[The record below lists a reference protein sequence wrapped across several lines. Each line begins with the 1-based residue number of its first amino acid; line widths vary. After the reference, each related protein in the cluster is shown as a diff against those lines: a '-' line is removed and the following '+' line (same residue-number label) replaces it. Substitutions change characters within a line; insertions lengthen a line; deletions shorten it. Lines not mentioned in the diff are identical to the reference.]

1 MQNDKTIKIVKKLLQ
16 TSKKRFIVISSSN
29 TNKHRKER
37 DLVMTT
43 REIKELV
50 NTYAMIEGLST
61 SKTDSLYIELLELA
75 IDDSESFKATITDIK
90 ATIENA

>member
-1 MQNDKTIKIVKKLLQ
+1 
-16 TSKKRFIVISSSN
+16 
-29 TNKHRKER
+29 
-37 DLVMTT
+37 MTT